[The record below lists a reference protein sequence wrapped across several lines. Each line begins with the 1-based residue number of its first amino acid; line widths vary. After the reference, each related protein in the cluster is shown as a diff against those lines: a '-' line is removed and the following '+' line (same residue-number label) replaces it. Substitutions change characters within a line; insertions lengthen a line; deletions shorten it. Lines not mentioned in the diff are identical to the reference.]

1 MFFLIYIA
9 LKNRWVYSTADRTV
23 YTDTVSGTANV
34 TGDTFAEVTL
44 MTCGNLVYP
53 CRVCNQ
59 TTAHTDQVCVTV
71 SQDTL
76 SNLRVTDITHGDTWL
91 VEFFSYGLCHVGTP
105 SVREIICIDLV
116 LDGTVKSAGNIKD
129 INLFLKIIQVFQSIL
144 QCISAFHQLIR
155 TETEHD
161 REERSYLFSYFIDD
175 HTAETGTV
183 LNRSAELIGTLVCDR
198 GEELTDQ
205 IGVSCMDLYCVK
217 ASCLCTFCSL
227 TVFFYDV
234 KDLIFG
240 KRTRDLAAFFG
251 WNVRCGNRLHVDP
264 GRNSRSSGMVDLD
277 RNLCSVSMN
286 IFTEFEKTWQIVV
299 MVDAQLC
306 GSVGALRG
314 IDACVLYDDET
325 CATLCTLLIIID
337 MKKTHFAVL
346 FTVVGAHR
354 HHNNTVLDSHIFN
367 G

>member
-1 MFFLIYIA
+1 
-9 LKNRWVYSTADRTV
+9 
-23 YTDTVSGTANV
+23 
-34 TGDTFAEVTL
+34 

-53 CRVCNQ
+53 CRVCDQ

-116 LDGTVKSAGNIKD
+116 LDGTVKSAGNIED
-129 INLFLKIIQVFQSIL
+129 INLFLKIIQVFQGIL
-144 QCISAFHQLIR
+144 QCISTLHQLIR

-205 IGVSCMDLYCVK
+205 VGVSCMDLYCVK
-217 ASCLCTFCSL
+217 AGCLCTFCSL
-227 TVFFYDV
+227 TVFFYNV

-240 KRTRDLAAFFG
+240 KRTRDLSAFFG

-264 GRNSRSSGMVDLD
+264 GRNSGSSGMVDLNSD
-277 RNLCSVSMN
+277 LCSVSMN
-286 IFTEFEKTWQIVV
+286 IFTEFEKTWQVVV
-299 MVDAQLC
+299 MIDTQLC

>member
-1 MFFLIYIA
+1 ML
-9 LKNRWVYSTADRTV
+9 
-23 YTDTVSGTANV
+23 
-34 TGDTFAEVTL
+34 
-44 MTCGNLVYP
+44 
-53 CRVCNQ
+53 
-59 TTAHTDQVCVTV
+59 
-71 SQDTL
+71 
-76 SNLRVTDITHGDTWL
+76 
-91 VEFFSYGLCHVGTP
+91 
-105 SVREIICIDLV
+105 
-116 LDGTVKSAGNIKD
+116 
-129 INLFLKIIQVFQSIL
+129 QVFQSIL
-144 QCISAFHQLIR
+144 QCISTLHQLIR

-161 REERSYLFSYFIDD
+161 REERSYLFSYLIDD

-183 LNRSAELIGTLVCDR
+183 LNRSAEFIGTLVCDR
-198 GEELTDQ
+198 GEELTNQ
-205 IGVSCMDLYCVK
+205 IGVSCMDLYRIK

-234 KDLIFG
+234 KNLVFG

-264 GRNSRSSGMVDLD
+264 GRNSGSSGMVDLD
-277 RNLCSVSMN
+277 RDLCSVSMN

-325 CATLCTLLIIID
+325 CAPLCTLLIIID